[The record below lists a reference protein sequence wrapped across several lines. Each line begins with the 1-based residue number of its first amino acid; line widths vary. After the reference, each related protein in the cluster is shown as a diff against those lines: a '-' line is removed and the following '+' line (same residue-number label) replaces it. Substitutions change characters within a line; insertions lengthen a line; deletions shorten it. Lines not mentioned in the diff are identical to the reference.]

1 MIKSQKC
8 FAIILLTGLFLLAGC
23 AGTFKGFRSSSSKV
37 VKKAPYY
44 DGKKITVNGNVG
56 LLPVEM
62 DIRLYRAYFEND
74 RKHALEPL
82 IEAID
87 KAVCGFEKID
97 PLDFIDLPP
106 EQAPDIYMGNVE
118 SFNSPATHT
127 GTDENDEDNQ
137 MVLYRYSPSSAWK
150 DSLLARAGQNQ
161 VDYFLFITVG
171 FSEYFLRMKNL
182 LGSKELSL
190 GTGYSIPS
198 EWLTDLDTPAEVLHV
213 TGALLDKNG
222 KILRCGAEGIIAKKT
237 GFLKSLID
245 LQELISNEEI
255 ANLLNNDRR
264 EDLPG
269 TPLKWEAAVQ
279 NLTGQLLGRDNM
291 IVQQVK

>member
-1 MIKSQKC
+1 MKPQKFYMIFLISS
-8 FAIILLTGLFLLAGC
+8 FVLFAGC

-44 DGKKITVNGNVG
+44 DGEKITINGDVG

-82 IEAID
+82 IDAID
-87 KAVCGFEKID
+87 NAVCGFDNIV

-118 SFNSPATHT
+118 SFNSPATYT
-127 GTDENDEDNQ
+127 GTGENDEDNE

-150 DSLLARAGQNQ
+150 DSLLARAEQNH

-182 LGSKELSL
+182 LGSKELQL

-245 LQELISNEEI
+245 LQEMISTEEI
-255 ANLLNNDRR
+255 ANLLKNDRR
-264 EDLPG
+264 EDLPEK
-269 TPLKWEAAVQ
+269 PLKWEAALQ
-279 NLTGQLLGRDNM
+279 NLVAQLLGREKM
-291 IVQQVK
+291 IM